1 MIKENIKSQNT
12 DVLNHLKKYKEISP
26 MEAFEK
32 FSITRLAAVIHELRN
47 SGYNIKT
54 VMIETKTRYNR
65 TCKYALYVLEE
76 DE

>member
-1 MIKENIKSQNT
+1 MIKTNIESQCM
-12 DVLNHLKKYKEISP
+12 DVLNHLRQYKEISP

-32 FSITRLAAVIHELRN
+32 FSITRLAAVIYDLRE

-54 VMIETKTRYNR
+54 VMVETKTRYNR
-65 TCKYALYVLEE
+65 TCRYALYVLEE